1 MKNMQSSTE
10 QMVAII
16 TAEIQ
21 MDQNKQF
28 GAMLEILKT
37 QLKNSA
43 YQLVKLLV

>member
-16 TAEIQ
+16 TVEIQ
-21 MDQNKQF
+21 MDQKKQF